1 LGWTKSRISQRLS
14 HLQGGHRRKKEETRL
29 VEPSP
34 ALAAAWQEI
43 ATSEDSW
50 SSRRPAA
57 GDKQS
62 PGFGVGR
69 VSRGVLCLSSS
80 PPAGLV
86 LVVHQRQHHT
96 INAIVS
102 LSIRTRNSNGQS
114 DNDLGELPDGP
125 MPHGVPPSNLAFA
138 EHTTTT
144 TTKCRQ
150 QPERPR
156 LLCSESSPINGP
168 SSRPLHKNDPSE
180 PLNPRDRPSNA
191 AHEPVAASSEVAQ
204 PQHQAAGLELARPI
218 SLPRSRRRLLSSLV
232 PGIADELLLGCA
244 AETLLS
250 VLGTASQRWRDP
262 AVHSL
267 VERTQQRS
275 ANCKQRSATH

>member
-1 LGWTKSRISQRLS
+1 MGWTKSRISQRLS

-125 MPHGVPPSNLAFA
+125 MPHGVPPSNLAFGGA
-138 EHTTTT
+138 HHNHDHQVSATT
-144 TTKCRQ
+144 
-150 QPERPR
+150 
-156 LLCSESSPINGP
+156 
-168 SSRPLHKNDPSE
+168 
-180 PLNPRDRPSNA
+180 
-191 AHEPVAASSEVAQ
+191 
-204 PQHQAAGLELARPI
+204 
-218 SLPRSRRRLLSSLV
+218 
-232 PGIADELLLGCA
+232 
-244 AETLLS
+244 
-250 VLGTASQRWRDP
+250 GTASL
-262 AVHSL
+262 AVFRILAHQWPQQPPSPQKRSL
-267 VERTQQRS
+267 
-275 ANCKQRSATH
+275 